1 MTRILHTALLADGSS
16 DKALIPILRWTL
28 RDLRPTGEFAIPWFI
43 SRKSRNLVQSTEAVL
58 LDYQPD
64 ILFVHRDSE
73 SVSMN
78 ERLREMPV
86 GEHIVPVVPVRM
98 TEAWLLIDEKAIRG
112 AASNPNGSMKLNL
125 PKRKELEKIAAK
137 TVLHE
142 LLQSASGNTGRR
154 LRSFNVDQAVH
165 RVAELTEDYTELRNL
180 DAYEAFRKR
189 LDATLR
195 LIGWNE

>member
-125 PKRKELEKIAAK
+125 PKRKDLEKIAAK